1 MSDGPSDCARNAESR
16 AERFVKA
23 KFPDVKL
30 ILSPSHAPKTGKVA
44 VVYEEWLSH
53 VIEVIV
59 DRRVTERYLVEP
71 SFVDPDK
78 PPKRMPIGK
87 EDWPVGYY
95 QDHSIPRRSQ

>member
-1 MSDGPSDCARNAESR
+1 MSDGPSDCARNAEAR

-23 KFPDVKL
+23 KFPSVKA
-30 ILSPSHAPKTGKVA
+30 IRHPSHAPKTGKVV

-95 QDHSIPRRSQ
+95 QDHNIPRRSQ